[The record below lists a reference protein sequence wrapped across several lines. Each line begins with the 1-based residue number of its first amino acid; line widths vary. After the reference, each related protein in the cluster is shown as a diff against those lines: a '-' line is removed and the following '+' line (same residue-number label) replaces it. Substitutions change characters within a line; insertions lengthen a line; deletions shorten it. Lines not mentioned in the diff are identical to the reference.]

1 MLGMFWILLAS
12 FILFQ
17 NYLEP
22 VGIIFSIDTSAD
34 IMRKLFLQAIFAG
47 CLCRLSL
54 QLSPLESFLEQLGW
68 PGILASECY
77 VTFLRVSW
85 APRVS
90 RVSRALLVCINGLKH

>member
-1 MLGMFWILLAS
+1 MESFRFFWIL
-12 FILFQ
+12 
-17 NYLEP
+17 
-22 VGIIFSIDTSAD
+22 FS
-34 IMRKLFLQAIFAG
+34 LQAVSAG

-54 QLSPLESFLEQLGW
+54 QAVSAVESFGPLESFLEQLGW

-90 RVSRALLVCINGLKH
+90 RVSRALLV